1 MPELYPYGIRNKYP
15 HLKPADEAIW
25 ERFMAAYPEAYDSVQ
40 YDLNCG
46 EGAQGLSHEDPAM
59 TKSWGH
65 LKARKID
72 VVGFSEDHVDIIEIK
87 PHAGPS
93 ALGQVLGYLHLYLGY
108 VDPHADARPVIITD
122 SMENDMPILS
132 AKMGVRVLVV

>member
-1 MPELYPYGIRNKYP
+1 MPELFPYGARHKYP
-15 HLKPADEAIW
+15 HMKPADVAIW
-25 ERFMAAYPEAYDSVQ
+25 ERFMQEYPEAYDFVQ

-46 EGAQGLSHEDPAM
+46 EGSQQFTHEDQAM
-59 TKSWGH
+59 TKSWGK

-72 VVGFSEDHVDIIEIK
+72 VVAADGDHVDIIELK

-93 ALGQVLGYLHLYLGY
+93 ALGQILGYVHLYLGY

-122 SMENDMPILS
+122 SMENDMPYLS
-132 AKMGVRVLVV
+132 AKMGVRVIVV

>member
-1 MPELYPYGIRNKYP
+1 MPELYPYGARYKYP
-15 HLKPADEAIW
+15 HMKPADVAIW
-25 ERFMAAYPEAYDSVQ
+25 ERFMREYPEAYDQCQ

-46 EGAQGLSHEDPAM
+46 EGSQQFTHEDPSAA
-59 TKSWGH
+59 KSWGH

-72 VVGFSEDHVDIIEIK
+72 VVGYGDEYVDIIEVK

-93 ALGQVLGYLHLYLGY
+93 ALGQVLGYVHLYLGY

-122 SMENDMPILS
+122 SMENDMPYL
-132 AKMGVRVLVV
+132 AARLGVRVLVV

>member
-1 MPELYPYGIRNKYP
+1 MPELYPYGARYKYP

-25 ERFMAAYPEAYDSVQ
+25 ERFMNEFPEAYAEVQ

-46 EGAQGLSHEDPAM
+46 EGSQQFTHEDPAM
-59 TKSWGH
+59 TKSWGK

-72 VVGFSEDHVDIIEIK
+72 VVGFGDGYVDIIELK

-93 ALGQVLGYLHLYLGY
+93 ALGQVLGYVHLYKGY
-108 VDPHADARPVIITD
+108 VDPGADARAVIITD
-122 SMENDMPILS
+122 SIENDMPYLA
-132 AKMGVRVLVV
+132 AKMGVRVIVV

>member
-1 MPELYPYGIRNKYP
+1 MPDLYPYGLRYKYP

-25 ERFMAAYPEAYDSVQ
+25 ERFMAQWPLAYSQVQ

-46 EGAQGLSHEDPAM
+46 EGSQQFSHEDPAIA
-59 TKSWGH
+59 TSWGK

-72 VVGFSEDHVDIIEIK
+72 VVGFADEYVDIIEVK

-93 ALGQVLGYLHLYLGY
+93 ALGQVVGYLHLYLGY

-122 SMENDMPILS
+122 SVENDMPFLS
-132 AKMGVRVLVV
+132 AKMGVRLVVV